1 MENKTRTVLIG
12 AAIGAATG
20 VLAALILTRR
30 ETKDGNNATLTAGDG
45 LKMGV
50 LILGLLRA
58 IASLGDDDKKIVD
71 KGKKGR

>member
-30 ETKDGNNATLTAGDG
+30 ETKDGNNATLTTGDG
-45 LKMGV
+45 LKLGV
-50 LILGLLRA
+50 LIFGLLRA